1 MTTWTLTIQ
10 ALDEENTPQTLRF
23 SQGIYLDADD
33 NFYDPR
39 ILQPGLYEA
48 GLYAGQLLQ
57 QSRSGYGE
65 TTLVNADGGLDYL
78 ADYAVDGREMILA
91 FNGIPQVMGT
101 VARLAFSDDEVSV
114 VLRDPLESMRSPHPM
129 QTYAGDN
136 VLPDGLEGTQD
147 DIAGEPKPLVFGEVR
162 NAQPV
167 QVNTARL
174 IYQVSSL
181 ADCTI
186 QAVYDRG
193 VALDNG
199 GAYTSLAQLQS
210 TAPTPG
216 TFRAYQGYV
225 RLGVSATGTLTVDAE
240 QADPRAGA
248 VAQALAAARGY
259 TLHVDDVA
267 TLNTY
272 GAVRFY
278 ITTETNTLE
287 LLDRIAESIGGFL
300 TVQPGQQ
307 LRLGDWEEPEP
318 TADAIRDY
326 AIVTISRSATG
337 AGDGGLPVWRVTLE
351 CDRIETVQP
360 DLQSNVSEARRARLA
375 RQTRRVVA
383 TDESVRERHP
393 LAGEITIN
401 SVLASYAQSQAVA
414 QRVLELLRVRRDSV
428 QVEAFEALL
437 PTVSGNLTLITPRQ
451 GYGNGRAMRVTGY
464 RLNAETDELTLNLWG

>member
-1 MTTWTLTIQ
+1 MTWTLTLQ
-10 ALDEENTPQTLRF
+10 ARDEENQPQTLRF
-23 SQGIYLDADD
+23 SLGRYMDEAD

-39 ILQPGLYEA
+39 IQQPGLYEA

-65 TTLVNADGGLDYL
+65 TTLINVDGGLDYL
-78 ADYAVDGREMILA
+78 ADYAVDGREMVLA
-91 FNGIPQVMGT
+91 LDGVPQVVGT

-114 VLRDPLESMRSPHPM
+114 VLRDPLEPLRSPHPM

-136 VLPDGLEGTQD
+136 VLPDGLEGTKD
-147 DIAGEPKPLVFGEVR
+147 DIAGEHKPLVFGEVR

-167 QVNTARL
+167 QVNTAKL

-210 TAPTPG
+210 TAPVKG

-225 RLGVSATGTLTVDAE
+225 RLGDNATGTLTVDAE

-248 VAQALAAARGY
+248 IAQALAAARGY
-259 TLHVDDVA
+259 TLHADDVA

-272 GAVRFY
+272 GAVRVY
-278 ITTETNTLE
+278 LTTQTNTLE
-287 LLDRIAESIGGFL
+287 LLDRIAESIAGFL

-307 LRLGDWEEPEP
+307 LRLGIWEAPEP
-318 TADAIRDY
+318 TADAIHDY
-326 AIVTISRSATG
+326 AIATISRSATG
-337 AGDGGLPVWRVTLE
+337 AGEGGLPVWRVTLE

-383 TDESVRERHP
+383 TDDTVRDRHP

-401 SVLASYAQSQAVA
+401 SVLASYSQSEAVA
-414 QRVLELLRVRRDSV
+414 ARVLALLGVRRDTV
-428 QVEAFEALL
+428 TVEAIETLL
-437 PTVSGNLTLITPRQ
+437 PTVGGNLTLITPRL
-451 GYGNGRAMRVTGY
+451 GYTEGRAMRVTGY
-464 RLNAETDELTLNLWG
+464 RLNAQTDELSLNLWG

>member
-1 MTTWTLTIQ
+1 MTWTLTIQ
-10 ALDEENTPQTLRF
+10 ARDEENQPQTLRF
-23 SQGIYLDADD
+23 SLGRYMDAED

-39 ILQPGLYEA
+39 IQQPGLYEA

-65 TTLVNADGGLDYL
+65 TTLINTDGGLDYL
-78 ADYAVDGREMILA
+78 ADYAVDGREMVLA
-91 FNGIPQVMGT
+91 FNGVPQVTGT
-101 VARLAFSDDEVSV
+101 VARLAFSDADVSV
-114 VLRDPLESMRSPHPM
+114 VLRDPLEPMRSPHPM

-136 VLPDGLEGTQD
+136 VLPDGLEGTED

-167 QVNTARL
+167 VVNTALL

-181 ADCTI
+181 SDCTI

-193 VALDNG
+193 VSLDNG

-225 RLGVSATGTLTVDAE
+225 RLGDSATGTLTVDAE

-248 VAQALAAARGY
+248 VAESLAAARGY
-259 TLHVDDVA
+259 TLHEDDVA

-307 LRLGDWEEPEP
+307 LRLGIWEAPEP

-326 AIVTISRSATG
+326 AIATISRSATG
-337 AGDGGLPVWRVTLE
+337 AGEGGLPVWRVTLE

-375 RQTRRVVA
+375 KQTRRVVA
-383 TDESVRERHP
+383 TDEAVRERHP

-401 SVLASYAQSQAVA
+401 SVLASYSQSQAVA
-414 QRVLELLRVRRDSV
+414 ERVLALLGDRRDTV
-428 QVEAFEALL
+428 TVDAIEALL
-437 PTVSGNLTLITPRQ
+437 PTVGGSLTLITPRQ

>member
-1 MTTWTLTIQ
+1 MTWTLTIQ
-10 ALDEENTPQTLRF
+10 ARDEENQPQTLRF
-23 SQGIYLDADD
+23 SFGRYMDDAD

-39 ILQPGLYEA
+39 IMQPGLYEA

-65 TTLVNADGGLDYL
+65 TTLINTDGGLDYL
-78 ADYAVDGREMILA
+78 AGYAVDGREMVLA
-91 FNGIPQVMGT
+91 LDGEPQVIGT

-114 VLRDPLESMRSPHPM
+114 VLRDPLEPLRSPHPM
-129 QTYAGDN
+129 ETYAGDN
-136 VLPDGLEGTQD
+136 ALPNGLEGTQD
-147 DIAGEPKPLVFGEVR
+147 DIAGEPKPLVFGEAR

-167 QVNTARL
+167 LINTALL

-210 TAPTPG
+210 TAPAPG

-225 RLGVSATGTLTVDAE
+225 RVGDSATGTLTVDAE

-248 VAQALAAARGY
+248 VAQALAAARSY
-259 TLHVDDVA
+259 ILHEDDVA

-278 ITTETNTLE
+278 ITTQTNTLD
-287 LLDRIAESIGGFL
+287 LLDRIAESIGGYL
-300 TVQPGQQ
+300 SAQPDQV
-307 LRLGDWEEPEP
+307 LRLGTWEEPEP
-318 TADAIRDY
+318 TDAAIRDY
-326 AIVTISRSATG
+326 AIQTVSRSATG
-337 AGDGGLPVWRVTLE
+337 AGPGGLPVWRVNID

-360 DLQSNVSEARRARLA
+360 DLESNVSEARRARLA

-383 TDESVRERHP
+383 TDEAVRERHP
-393 LAGEITIN
+393 LAGELTIN
-401 SVLASYAQSQAVA
+401 SVLASYSQSQAVA
-414 QRVLELLRVRRDSV
+414 DRVLALLGVRRDTV
-428 QVEAFEALL
+428 TVEANEALL
-437 PTVSGNLTLITPRQ
+437 PTVGGNLTLITPRQ
-451 GYGNGRAMRVTGY
+451 GYGAGRTMRVTGY
-464 RLNAETDELTLNLWG
+464 RLNAQTNELSLKLWG

>member
-1 MTTWTLTIQ
+1 MTWTLTLQ
-10 ALDEENTPQTLRF
+10 ARDEENQPQTLRF
-23 SQGIYLDADD
+23 SLGLYMDAED

-39 ILQPGLYEA
+39 IQQPGLYEA

-65 TTLVNADGGLDYL
+65 TTLINTDGGLDYL

-91 FNGIPQVMGT
+91 FNGVPQVVGT

-114 VLRDPLESMRSPHPM
+114 VLRDPLEPMRSPHPM

-136 VLPDGLEGTQD
+136 VLPNGLEGTQD

-181 ADCTI
+181 SDCTVT
-186 QAVYDRG
+186 AVYDRG

-210 TAPTPG
+210 TAPAPG

-248 VAQALAAARGY
+248 VAKSLAAAREY

-287 LLDRIAESIGGFL
+287 LLDRIAESIGGWL
-300 TVQPGQQ
+300 TVQPDQV

-318 TADAIRDY
+318 TDDAIRDY
-326 AIVTISRSATG
+326 SIVTISRSATG
-337 AGDGGLPVWRVTLE
+337 AGPGGMPVWRVNID

-375 RQTRRVVA
+375 KQTRRVVA
-383 TDESVRERHP
+383 TDEAVRERHP

-401 SVLASYAQSQAVA
+401 SVLASYAPSQAVA
-414 QRVLELLRVRRDSV
+414 ERVLALLGVRRDTV
-428 QVEAFEALL
+428 TVEAIEALL
-437 PTVSGNLTLITPRQ
+437 PTVGGNLTLITPRQ
-451 GYGNGRAMRVTGY
+451 GYGNGRATRVTGY

>member
-1 MTTWTLTIQ
+1 MTWTLTLQ
-10 ALDEENTPQTLRF
+10 ARDEENQPQTLRF
-23 SQGIYLDADD
+23 SLGLYMDAED

-39 ILQPGLYEA
+39 IQQPGLYEA

-65 TTLVNADGGLDYL
+65 TTLINTDGGLDYL
-78 ADYAVDGREMILA
+78 ADYAVGGREMILA
-91 FNGIPQVMGT
+91 FNGIPQVVGT
-101 VARLAFSDDEVSV
+101 VARLTFSDDEVSV
-114 VLRDPLESMRSPHPM
+114 VLRDPLEPMRSPHPM

-136 VLPDGLEGTQD
+136 VLPNGLEGTQD
-147 DIAGEPKPLVFGEVR
+147 DIAGEPKPLVLGEVR

-181 ADCTI
+181 SDCTVT
-186 QAVYDRG
+186 AVYDRG

-199 GAYTSLAQLQS
+199 GNYTSLAQLQS

-225 RLGVSATGTLTVDAE
+225 RIGVNAAGTLTVDAE
-240 QADPRAGA
+240 QTDPRAGA
-248 VAQALAAARGY
+248 VAQALAAERGY
-259 TLHVDDVA
+259 ILHANDVA
-267 TLNTY
+267 TLNSY
-272 GAVRFY
+272 GAVRLY
-278 ITTETNTLE
+278 LTTETNTLE

-307 LRLGDWEEPEP
+307 LRLGIWEAPEP
-318 TADAIRDY
+318 TAAAINDY
-326 AIVTISRSATG
+326 SIATISRSATG
-337 AGDGGLPVWRVTLE
+337 AGEGGLPVWRVTLE

-383 TDESVRERHP
+383 TDESVRDRHP

-401 SVLASYAQSQAVA
+401 SVLASYAPSEVVA
-414 QRVLELLRVRRDSV
+414 QRVLALMGVRRDTV
-428 QVEAFEALL
+428 TVEAVEALL
-437 PTVSGNLTLITPRQ
+437 PTVGDNLTLITPRQ
-451 GYGNGRAMRVTGY
+451 GYGAGRAMRVTGY
-464 RLNAETDELTLNLWG
+464 RLNAQTNELTLNLWG

>member
-1 MTTWTLTIQ
+1 MTWTLTLQ
-10 ALDEENTPQTLRF
+10 ARDEENQPQTLRF
-23 SQGIYLDADD
+23 SLGLYMDEAD

-65 TTLVNADGGLDYL
+65 TTLINTDGELDYL
-78 ADYAVDGREMILA
+78 ADYAVDGREMVLA
-91 FNGIPQVMGT
+91 LDGVPQVIGT

-114 VLRDPLESMRSPHPM
+114 VLRDPLEPLRSPHPM
-129 QTYAGDN
+129 ETYAGDN
-136 VLPDGLEGTQD
+136 VLPNGLEGTQD

-167 QVNTARL
+167 LINTALL

-186 QAVYDRG
+186 QAVYDKG

-199 GAYTSLAQLQS
+199 GAYSSLAQLQS
-210 TAPTPG
+210 TAPVPG

-225 RLGVSATGTLTVDAE
+225 RLGDNATGTLTVDAE
-240 QADPRAGA
+240 QADPHAGA

-259 TLHVDDVA
+259 TLHASDVSA
-267 TLNTY
+267 LNAY

-278 ITTETNTLE
+278 ITTQTNTLE
-287 LLDRIAESIGGFL
+287 LLDRIAESIGGYL
-300 TVQPGQQ
+300 SAQPDQV
-307 LRLGDWEEPEP
+307 LRLGIWEEPEP
-318 TADAIRDY
+318 TDAAIRDY
-326 AIVTISRSATG
+326 AIQTVSRSATG
-337 AGDGGLPVWRVTLE
+337 AGPGGLPVWRVNID

-360 DLQSNVSEARRARLA
+360 DLESNVSEARRARLA

-383 TDESVRERHP
+383 TDATVIERHP
-393 LAGEITIN
+393 LAGELTIN

-414 QRVLELLRVRRDSV
+414 DRVLALLGVRRDTV
-428 QVEAFEALL
+428 TVEATEALL
-437 PTVSGNLTLITPRQ
+437 PTVGGNLTLFTPRQ
-451 GYGNGRAMRVTGY
+451 GYGAGRAMRVTGF
-464 RLNAETDELTLNLWG
+464 RLNAQTDEITLNLWG

>member
-1 MTTWTLTIQ
+1 MTWTLTLQ
-10 ALDEENTPQTLRF
+10 ARDEENQPQTLRF
-23 SQGIYLDADD
+23 SLGRYLDAED

-39 ILQPGLYEA
+39 IQQPGLYEA

-65 TTLVNADGGLDYL
+65 TTLINTDGGLDYL

-91 FNGIPQVMGT
+91 FNGVPQVVGT

-114 VLRDPLESMRSPHPM
+114 VLRDPLEPMRSPHPM
-129 QTYAGDN
+129 QTYTGDN

-167 QVNTARL
+167 QVNTAKL

-199 GAYTSLAQLQS
+199 GTYTSLAQLQS
-210 TAPTPG
+210 TAPVEG

-225 RLGVSATGTLTVDAE
+225 RLGDNATGTLTVDAE

-248 VAQALAAARGY
+248 VAESLAAARGY
-259 TLHVDDVA
+259 TLHEDDVA
-267 TLNTY
+267 KLNAY

-278 ITTETNTLE
+278 ITTDTNTLE

-307 LRLGDWEEPEP
+307 LRLGIWEAPEP
-318 TADAIRDY
+318 TSETINDY
-326 AIVTISRSATG
+326 SIATISRSATG
-337 AGDGGLPVWRVTLE
+337 AGEGGLPVWRVTLE

-360 DLQSNVSEARRARLA
+360 DLQSNVSEARRARLGQ
-375 RQTRRVVA
+375 QTRRVVA
-383 TDESVRERHP
+383 TNEAVRTRHP

-401 SVLASYAQSQAVA
+401 SVLASYAPSELVA
-414 QRVLELLRVRRDSV
+414 QRVLTLLGVRRDTV
-428 QVEAFEALL
+428 TVEAMEALI

-451 GYGNGRAMRVTGY
+451 GYGNGRAMRVTGF
-464 RLNAETDELTLNLWG
+464 RLNAQTDELTLNLWG

>member
-1 MTTWTLTIQ
+1 MTWTLTIQ
-10 ALDEENTPQTLRF
+10 ARDEENQPQTLRF
-23 SQGIYLDADD
+23 SLGRYLDEAD

-39 ILQPGLYEA
+39 IQQPGLYEA

-65 TTLVNADGGLDYL
+65 TTLINTDGGLDYL
-78 ADYAVDGREMILA
+78 SDYAVDGREMVLA
-91 FNGIPQVMGT
+91 LDGVPQVVGT

-114 VLRDPLESMRSPHPM
+114 VLRDPLEPLRSPHPM
-129 QTYAGDN
+129 ETYAGDN
-136 VLPDGLEGTQD
+136 VLPNGLEGTQD

-167 QVNTARL
+167 LINTALL

-186 QAVYDRG
+186 QAVYDKG
-193 VALDNG
+193 VALNNG
-199 GAYTSLAQLQS
+199 GAYSSLAQLQS
-210 TAPTPG
+210 TAPVPG

-225 RLGVSATGTLTVDAE
+225 RLGDNATGTLTVDAE

-259 TLHVDDVA
+259 TLHEDDVA

-278 ITTETNTLE
+278 ITTQTNTLD
-287 LLDRIAESIGGFL
+287 LLDRIAESIGGYL
-300 TVQPGQQ
+300 SAQADQT
-307 LRLGDWEEPEP
+307 LRLGIWEAPETT
-318 TADAIRDY
+318 TAAIRDY
-326 AIVTISRSATG
+326 AIQTVSRSATG
-337 AGDGGLPVWRVTLE
+337 AGPGGLPVWRVNID

-360 DLQSNVSEARRARLA
+360 DLESNVSEARRARLA

-383 TDESVRERHP
+383 TDETVIERHP
-393 LAGEITIN
+393 LAGELTIN
-401 SVLASYAQSQAVA
+401 SVLASYSQSQAVA
-414 QRVLELLRVRRDSV
+414 DRVLALLGVRRDTV
-428 QVEAFEALL
+428 TVEAVEALL
-437 PTVSGNLTLITPRQ
+437 PTVGGNLTLITPRQ
-451 GYGNGRAMRVTGY
+451 GYGAGRAMRVTGY
-464 RLNAETDELTLNLWG
+464 RLNAQTDEITMNLWG

>member
-1 MTTWTLTIQ
+1 MTWTLTLD
-10 ALDEENTPQTLRF
+10 ARDEENQPQTLRF
-23 SQGIYLDADD
+23 SLGRFMDAED

-39 ILQPGLYEA
+39 IMQPGLYEA

-65 TTLVNADGGLDYL
+65 TTLINTDGGLDYL
-78 ADYAVDGREMILA
+78 ADYAVDGREMVLA
-91 FNGIPQVMGT
+91 LDGEPQVIGT

-114 VLRDPLESMRSPHPM
+114 VLRDPLEPLRSPHPM
-129 QTYAGDN
+129 ETYAGTN
-136 VLPDGLEGTQD
+136 VLPNGLEGTQD
-147 DIAGEPKPLVFGEVR
+147 DIAGEPKPLIFGEAR

-167 QVNTARL
+167 LINTALL

-186 QAVYDRG
+186 QAVYDKG
-193 VALDNG
+193 VALNNG
-199 GAYTSLAQLQS
+199 GAYSSLAQLQS
-210 TAPTPG
+210 TAPAPG

-225 RLGVSATGTLTVDAE
+225 RLGDNATGTLTVDAT

-259 TLHVDDVA
+259 ALHADDVA

-278 ITTETNTLE
+278 ITTQTNTLE
-287 LLDRIAESIGGFL
+287 LLDRIAESIGGYL
-300 TVQPGQQ
+300 SAQPGQV
-307 LRLGDWEEPEP
+307 LRLGTWEEPEQ
-318 TADAIRDY
+318 TDAAIRDY
-326 AIVTISRSATG
+326 AIQTVSRSATG
-337 AGDGGLPVWRVTLE
+337 AGPGGLPVWRVNID

-360 DLQSNVSEARRARLA
+360 DLESNVSEARRARLA

-383 TDESVRERHP
+383 TDETVIERHP

-414 QRVLELLRVRRDSV
+414 NRVLALLGVRRDTV
-428 QVEAFEALL
+428 TVEAIETLL
-437 PTVSGNLTLITPRQ
+437 PTVGGNLTLITPRQ
-451 GYGNGRAMRVTGY
+451 GYEEGRAMRVTGF
-464 RLNAETDELTLNLWG
+464 RLNAQTEEITLNLWG

>member
-1 MTTWTLTIQ
+1 MTWTLTIQ
-10 ALDEENTPQTLRF
+10 ARDEENQPQTLRF
-23 SQGIYLDADD
+23 SLGRFMDAED

-39 ILQPGLYEA
+39 IMQPGLYEA

-65 TTLVNADGGLDYL
+65 TTLINVDGGLDYL
-78 ADYAVDGREMILA
+78 AGYAVDGREMVLA
-91 FNGIPQVMGT
+91 LDGVPQVIGT

-114 VLRDPLESMRSPHPM
+114 VLRDPLEPLRSPHPM
-129 QTYAGDN
+129 ETYAGDN
-136 VLPDGLEGTQD
+136 VLPNGLEGTQD

-167 QVNTARL
+167 LINTALL

-210 TAPTPG
+210 TAPVEG
-216 TFRAYQGYV
+216 TFRAFQGYV
-225 RLGVSATGTLTVDAE
+225 RLGDNATGTLTVDAT

-248 VAQALAAARGY
+248 VAQALATARGY
-259 TLHVDDVA
+259 TLHASDVTA
-267 TLNTY
+267 LNAY

-278 ITTETNTLE
+278 ITSQTNTLE
-287 LLDRIAESIGGFL
+287 LLDRIAESIGGWL
-300 TVQPGQQ
+300 AVQANQV
-307 LRLGDWEEPEP
+307 LRLGEWEEPEP
-318 TADAIRDY
+318 TDVAIRDY
-326 AIVTISRSATG
+326 AIQTVSRSATG
-337 AGDGGLPVWRVTLE
+337 AGPGGLPVWCVNID

-383 TDESVRERHP
+383 TDEAVRERHP
-393 LAGEITIN
+393 LAGELTID
-401 SVLASYAQSQAVA
+401 SVLASYSQSEAVA
-414 QRVLELLRVRRDSV
+414 ARVLALLGVRRDTV
-428 QVEAFEALL
+428 TVEAIEALL
-437 PTVSGNLTLITPRQ
+437 PTVGGNLTLITPRQ
-451 GYGNGRAMRVTGY
+451 GYGTGRAMRVTGY
-464 RLNAETDELTLNLWG
+464 RLNAQTNELSLNLWG